1 MKAIQIKQILDK
13 MLINHSK
20 NFLNKSTSHKRKKI
34 KKAVNKA
41 KTIRI
46 VMKIEISPKRKV
58 AVMIKLSMI

>member
-20 NFLNKSTSHKRKKI
+20 NLLNKSTNLKRKKI

-46 VMKIEISPKRKV
+46 VMKIEISPKSKV